1 MTAINVTV
9 LYNKHKYSINYR
21 KLMLCLP
28 DGNLKKKPENL
39 LIYTVQANDYLSTTY
54 DRVLTLIRWCL

>member
-28 DGNLKKKPENL
+28 DGNLKKTRKFVNL
-39 LIYTVQANDYLSTTY
+39 HRAS
-54 DRVLTLIRWCL
+54 